1 MVLSACSEAASDGI
15 STVKTDDSQVIHV
28 AGVSESDL
36 ITTEVEKTR
45 STDAEKV
52 DWLVPALKTGI
63 DVTYYQPSDAS
74 TTRTA
79 VLKLNDDE
87 PTYSFNIKGSDPAV
101 AATWLGNGGH
111 MFHGYH
117 IPEALT
123 SATTDDAFA
132 DQSNTDT
139 YTNLSH
145 YLSMPPNHQIM
156 ATVSK
161 VKLPF
166 RHRLARVIAFVL
178 IDPALN
184 SSISSIDFDNVKI
197 LKGVDG
203 TTPQWT
209 QVRKLTPRYMGTFGS
224 TDKDMNQINDNFL
237 AYYNSS
243 KDTYVYPTSSDWATV
258 KANCE
263 AGSTTYEQINY
274 GQVPCYDVIVRPTY
288 STSELVMYDEAS
300 GITDQESN
308 KIDFVVELK
317 NGLTYT
323 KSFTFDLDA
332 NYQTIV
338 YLRIAREKV
347 DYSTMGSELWQ
358 AQSGYDDNYGLD
370 NANTH
375 RLSLAGGSWQR
386 AYRIGSDKESV
397 TDGNEYSRQYISQTA
412 WLDSLKLAT
421 VNGEH
426 WGDYFV
432 LDQDITIDASSLPS
446 NFVFAGH
453 LDGRGHTITLTTS
466 TSTQQGETENGENAE
481 GCEAE
486 ETPSAARTYLFDG
499 LNGTYDASEGQAN
512 CHSEGSVI
520 VPEKGYRA
528 ELMNLKIKGGTFFPS
543 TMTDAEKAEK
553 VTGNVSNCKEVT
565 E

>member
-1 MVLSACSEAASDGI
+1 MLSVIGLTACSDAASDGT
-15 STVKTDDSQVIHV
+15 SAAKVDESQVIHV
-28 AGVSESDL
+28 AGISGSDL
-36 ITTEVEKTR
+36 VTTEVETTR
-45 STDAEKV
+45 ATDAEKV
-52 DWLVPALKTGI
+52 DWLVPALQTGI
-63 DVTYYQPSDAS
+63 DVTYYQPSDAN

-79 VLKLNDDE
+79 VLKLGNDK
-87 PTYSFNIKGSDPAV
+87 TSYSFNIKGSDPAT

-111 MFHGYH
+111 MFHGFH

-123 SATTDDAFA
+123 TATADDAFA
-132 DQSNTDT
+132 NQSDETV

-145 YLSMPPNHQIM
+145 YLCMPPNHQIM

-178 IDPALN
+178 IDPVLN
-184 SSISSIDFDNVKI
+184 SSIKSIDFDNVKI
-197 LKGVDG
+197 LKGVVDE
-203 TTPQWT
+203 TPQWT
-209 QVRKLTPRYMGTFGS
+209 QVRKLTPRSMGSFGS
-224 TDKDMNQINDNFL
+224 TDKDLKTINEDFL
-237 AYYNSS
+237 AFYNSS
-243 KDTYVYPTSSDWATV
+243 KDTYVYPTSDDWATV
-258 KANCE
+258 KANYE
-263 AGSTTYEQINY
+263 AGSRTYEQTNY
-274 GQVPCYDVIVRPTY
+274 GQVPVYDVIVRPTY

-300 GITDQESN
+300 GITDKESN
-308 KIDFVVELK
+308 KIDFVVELE

-338 YLRIAREKV
+338 YLHIAREKV

-358 AQSGYDDNYGLD
+358 SQNGYDDNYGLD
-370 NANTH
+370 NTNNH

-386 AYRIGSDKESV
+386 AYRIGSDNSHV
-397 TDGNEYSRQYISQTA
+397 TDGNEYSRQYISEAA

-421 VNGEH
+421 VNGKH

-432 LDQDITIDASSLPS
+432 LDKDISINASTLPK

-453 LDGRGHTITLTTS
+453 LDARGHTITLTTS
-466 TSTQQGETENGENAE
+466 TQTKETEG
-481 GCEAE
+481 GDGSE
-486 ETPSAARTYLFDG
+486 ETTATPRTWLFDG

-512 CHSEGSVI
+512 CHSEGGVI

-528 ELMNLKIKGGTFFPS
+528 EVMNLKIKGGTLFP
-543 TMTDAEKAEK
+543 TMTDEEKATK